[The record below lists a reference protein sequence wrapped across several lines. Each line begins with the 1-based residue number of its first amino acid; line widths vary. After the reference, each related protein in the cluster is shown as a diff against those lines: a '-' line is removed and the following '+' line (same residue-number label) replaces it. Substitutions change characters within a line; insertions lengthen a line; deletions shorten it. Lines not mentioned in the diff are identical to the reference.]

1 METRWKTSG
10 STGSIG
16 SIESMCSMAPGG
28 DGAGLPPAAERLR
41 MDIRCSRA
49 EGEGGPSESQPSRRR
64 QYGVFAP
71 RFCAVGPGEIQ
82 RSWSHVPQTERN
94 FLVERHQTR
103 PRPIL
108 PKRWQVRLCPG
119 GSASL
124 PASTEAES
132 LYVLELEVFIG
143 TVVARQLHGLERL
156 ERHLM
161 IGLFPSIW
169 SLFIHMFFVSC
180 SHPVPPGSHYQRR
193 LPQHPTNKERGEQ
206 LRWRPTG
213 VIGHVPLQLGNGK
226 CPMNLF
232 FFFFEISWWFMIH
245 MMLWSTDMDGFP
257 MKISKDEDWPWWTQA
272 KCLADVESAD
282 SSERHLFLHV
292 SLGLSLGF
300 S

>member
-28 DGAGLPPAAERLR
+28 DGAGLPPAAEWLR

-143 TVVARQLHGLERL
+143 TVVARQLHGLEARAARAALDDRL
-156 ERHLM
+156 VSFYLIPFHTHVLRELQSSSPPW
-161 IGLFPSIW
+161 I
-169 SLFIHMFFVSC
+169 SLSKT
-180 SHPVPPGSHYQRR
+180 
-193 LPQHPTNKERGEQ
+193 LT
-206 LRWRPTG
+206 
-213 VIGHVPLQLGNGK
+213 
-226 CPMNLF
+226 
-232 FFFFEISWWFMIH
+232 
-245 MMLWSTDMDGFP
+245 STP
-257 MKISKDEDWPWWTQA
+257 HQ
-272 KCLADVESAD
+272 
-282 SSERHLFLHV
+282 
-292 SLGLSLGF
+292 
-300 S
+300 